1 MKNSIFVFALLSILL
16 LGYSADIL
24 AQKAQRPDSNNSNST
39 SQGRFFLEGNF
50 GFNVSNTSTAILF
63 SPLLG
68 YKINNKLS
76 AGGGPM
82 FEYISYRYTPTDVY
96 KNTTLGGRA
105 FARYNIL
112 DNLFVHGEYNIINYK
127 LFATN
132 ERVWESHLPVGGG
145 YRQSLGGR
153 STINLMILYD
163 VLYNPESDYNRY
175 STYNG
180 FIMRGGINFGF

>member
-1 MKNSIFVFALLSILL
+1 MKNTVFIFSLLSILL
-16 LGYSADIL
+16 LGFSADIL
-24 AQKAQRPDSNNSNST
+24 AQKAQRPDNNDSNSLN
-39 SQGRFFLEGNF
+39 QGRFFVEGNF
-50 GFNVSNTSTAILF
+50 GFNVSNTSAAILF
-63 SPLLG
+63 SPLIG
-68 YKINNKLS
+68 YRINNKLS

-82 FEYISYRYTPTDVY
+82 FEYISFRYTPTDVY

-105 FARYNIL
+105 FVRYNVL
-112 DNLFVHGEYNIINYK
+112 ENLFLHGEYNLINYK
-127 LFATN
+127 LFATQ

-153 STINLMILYD
+153 STINLMVLYD
-163 VLYNPESDYNRY
+163 VLYSPDSDYNRY